1 MYRTIV
7 KEIDVTNYIRDLT
20 WRDSIDTLG
29 VEISFE
35 LAVNKFDKNLSF
47 LYDITLGDP
56 VQIINDKGE
65 TLVQAIIVSE
75 NPNGKTTSFTA
86 YDMAW
91 YLNKSTII
99 KQFKKMI
106 GNDCIKSLCS
116 EIGIKV
122 EVSGL
127 DTKIDKIYKDKTI
140 SDIIYDIIEQCSQF
154 NSKKFF
160 IEYDKGTLKVGP
172 FKKIKVIGQYEMH
185 KNTFIDV
192 AKNIGEV
199 SLSRSIVD
207 MKNSILVIT
216 QNKEAVRTVGKE
228 QDSES
233 IKKYGMLQEVVTLD
247 EKEFSKANL
256 VAKNELKKLNKIT
269 EDFSIDVLGDDNVKS
284 GRVIDIDLP
293 LFNLKGEYL
302 IKESSHTVQN
312 GIHRINLKLEV
323 FMEWVKTKSLG
334 I

>member
-29 VEISFE
+29 VEVSFE

-91 YLNKSTII
+91 YLNKSTVI

-106 GNDCIKSLCS
+106 GKDCIKSLCS

-140 SDIIYDIIEQCSQF
+140 SGVIYDIIEQCSQF

-160 IEYDKGTLKVGP
+160 IEYDKDTLKVGP
-172 FKKIKVIGQYEMH
+172 FKKIKVTGQYEMH

-228 QDSES
+228 QDNES

-247 EKEFSKANL
+247 EKEFKKANL

-269 EDFSIDVLGDDNVKS
+269 EDFSIDVLGDDKVKS

-323 FMEWVKTKSLG
+323 FME
-334 I
+334 

>member
-1 MYRTIV
+1 MYKTIV

-35 LAVNKFDKNLSF
+35 LAINKFDKNLAF

-91 YLNKSTII
+91 YLNKSTVI
-99 KQFKKMI
+99 KQFKKMV

-160 IEYDKGTLKVGP
+160 IEYDKDTLKVEP
-172 FKKIKVIGQYEMH
+172 FKKIKVTGQYEMH

-216 QNKEAVRTVGKE
+216 QNKKAVRTVGKE

-247 EKEFSKANL
+247 EKEHKKAKL

-269 EDFSIDVLGDDNVKS
+269 EDFSIDILGDDKVKS
-284 GRVIDIDLP
+284 GRVIDIDIP

-302 IKESSHTVQN
+302 IKESSHSVQN

-323 FMEWVKTKSLG
+323 FNE
-334 I
+334 